1 MLFDA
6 LYFAGG
12 SWTTRSPPLLRVLP
26 WGDMWWC
33 GHGNI
38 PRVTLQGDSRVPSPS
53 LSPGKTS
60 YGMFGMIS
68 LSHCICRACRR
79 EGRER
84 IILCTTGRCLRQQQH
99 ILKSHCRT
107 SYSNKHRW
115 VRDQRHPNGDLPDT
129 QGPEGAFGCS
139 SVHVRRAPTRREHR
153 DIPKISCHGGFQCRI
168 VTQLPP
174 CPCTPETIS
183 GRETGTR
190 SFWDRTP
197 LPLSNV

>member
-79 EGRER
+79 EGREG
-84 IILCTTGRCLRQQQH
+84 IILCTYRAMFKAATTHPEIPLPDELQQQAQVGQGPATPQWGSPRH
-99 ILKSHCRT
+99 PGTRGCLWVQLSSCKT
-107 SYSNKHRW
+107 STHEEGT
-115 VRDQRHPNGDLPDT
+115 QRHPQNFLPRRISMQDCDPT
-129 QGPEGAFGCS
+129 P
-139 SVHVRRAPTRREHR
+139 SVPMYPRDDFRA
-153 DIPKISCHGGFQCRI
+153 
-168 VTQLPP
+168 
-174 CPCTPETIS
+174 
-183 GRETGTR
+183 
-190 SFWDRTP
+190 
-197 LPLSNV
+197 